1 MPVSTKHISPISP
14 YKKTGIGQRSEGN
27 THNILWLGGKWL
39 TRSANNSQ
47 ETGNAKRV
55 LLGTDEISFTF
66 YNDLGLEKDAMTL
79 TVMPHIGFT
88 GKIKQTVGEV
98 VLHVYAEGGNMSTNL
113 LVINYASSYN
123 VMMRHLWI
131 HDMGAVP
138 STLPYVVKF
147 LLLLPENSQRQD
159 QGLIEITVKAS
170 GSTHKRGIG

>member
-1 MPVSTKHISPISP
+1 
-14 YKKTGIGQRSEGN
+14 
-27 THNILWLGGKWL
+27 
-39 TRSANNSQ
+39 
-47 ETGNAKRV
+47 
-55 LLGTDEISFTF
+55 
-66 YNDLGLEKDAMTL
+66 MTL

-88 GKIKQTVGEV
+88 GKIKQTIGEV
-98 VLHVYAEGGNMSTNL
+98 VLYVYAEEGNMSTNF

-123 VMMRHLWI
+123 VMMRRLWI

-147 LLLLPENSQRQD
+147 SLLLPENSQRQD